1 MNDTE
6 DQEVS
11 RALRDLADRH
21 GPAGPAPVAELLH
34 RGRRRRGLRLAAVTG
49 SVAAVAA
56 VAVLGATA
64 LGGGASP
71 TTTVAGPAGG
81 GTASAST
88 SASASASASSGA
100 TRTGQVTAEEI
111 AELLKSRLPAG
122 YHPDGDP
129 TLIDSRKQGTGD
141 EELKKLAE
149 QQGRTPAAGRAVLDT
164 IGAGYTVTNGTRTGT
179 VQISIVRGSGAA
191 ASSGASLPSNLCGE
205 RPDCSVTKQ
214 PDGSTVVL
222 YLPKMPPDLPQVWQ
236 ADLYR
241 TDGTRIEAGSGNV
254 PLPGRGQD
262 LYAGPPPMTGEALT
276 ALVLDPV
283 WTRGAAGH

>member
-64 LGGGASP
+64 LGGGTSP
-71 TTTVAGPAGG
+71 TATAVGPADGG
-81 GTASAST
+81 AASAP
-88 SASASASASSGA
+88 ASASASASPSA
-100 TRTGQVTAEEI
+100 TRTGPTTAEEI

-129 TLIDSRKQGTGD
+129 TLLDSRKQSAAD
-141 EELKKLAE
+141 EELRKLAE
-149 QQGRTPAAGRAVLDT
+149 QQGGTPAAGRTARDM
-164 IGAGYTVTNGTRTGT
+164 IGAGYTVTNGTKTGT
-179 VQISIVRGSGAA
+179 VQITVMKGAA
-191 ASSGASLPSNLCGE
+191 PTEPRTSDSCNK
-205 RPDCSVTKQ
+205 RPDCSVTKR
-214 PDGSTVVL
+214 PDGSTVML
-222 YLPKMPPDLPQVWQ
+222 YLPKMPPDLPQVWE

-241 TDGTRIEAGSGNV
+241 PDGLQVLAQSGNV
-254 PLPGRGQD
+254 PLPGHGQD
-262 LYAGPPPMTGEALT
+262 LYTGPPPMTGEALT
-276 ALVLDPV
+276 ALALDPV
-283 WTRGAAGH
+283 WTQGAAGH

>member
-71 TTTVAGPAGG
+71 TTTAVGPAAG
-81 GTASAST
+81 GTA
-88 SASASASASSGA
+88 SASASASASPSA
-100 TRTGQVTAEEI
+100 TRTGPATAEEI
-111 AELLKSRLPAG
+111 AELLKPRLPSG

-129 TLIDSRKQGTGD
+129 ALLDNRKKAGSE

-149 QQGRTPAAGRAVLDT
+149 QQGGLPAAVRTLPDT
-164 IGAGYTVTNGTRTGT
+164 IGAGYTVTNGTKTGT
-179 VQISIVRGSGAA
+179 VQISIIRRSNAA
-191 ASSGASLPSNLCGE
+191 ASAGVPLSSNLCGE
-205 RPDCSVTKQ
+205 RPDCSLVQQ
-214 PDGSTVVL
+214 PDGSTVML

-236 ADLYR
+236 AELYR
-241 TDGTRIEAGSGNV
+241 TDGTQVLAESGNV
-254 PLPGRGQD
+254 PLPGHGQD

>member
-71 TTTVAGPAGG
+71 TTTAAGPAGG

-100 TRTGQVTAEEI
+100 TRTGQVTAGQL

-129 TLIDSRKQGTGD
+129 TLIGNGGVGSSD
-141 EELKKLAE
+141 EELQKLAE
-149 QQGRTPAAGRAVLDT
+149 QHSRAPVAGRTVRDE
-164 IGAGYTVTNGTRTGT
+164 IGAGYTVTNGTKTGT
-179 VQISIVRGSGAA
+179 VQITVMSGPAPA
-191 ASSGASLPSNLCGE
+191 EPLTSDLCNK

-214 PDGSTVVL
+214 PDGSTVML

-241 TDGTRIEAGSGNV
+241 PDGVQVLAESGNV
-254 PLPGRGQD
+254 PLPGHGQD

-283 WTRGAAGH
+283 WTQGAAGH

>member
-49 SVAAVAA
+49 SVAAVAV
-56 VAVLGATA
+56 VAVFGATA

-71 TTTVAGPAGG
+71 TTTAVGPADG
-81 GTASAST
+81 GTASV
-88 SASASASASSGA
+88 SASVPASPSA
-100 TRTGQVTAEEI
+100 TRSEQVTAGQL
-111 AELLKSRLPAG
+111 AKLLKSRLPAG

-129 TLIDSRKQGTGD
+129 TLIGNGGVGSSD
-141 EELKKLAE
+141 EELQKLAE
-149 QQGRTPAAGRAVLDT
+149 QHSQAPVAGRTMRDE
-164 IGAGYTVTNGTRTGT
+164 IGAGYTVTNGTKTGT
-179 VQISIVRGSGAA
+179 VQITVMSGPAPA
-191 ASSGASLPSNLCGE
+191 EPLTSDLCNK
-205 RPDCSVTKQ
+205 RPDCSVSKQ

-241 TDGTRIEAGSGNV
+241 PDGVQVLAESGNV
-254 PLPGRGQD
+254 PLAGHGQD

-283 WTRGAAGH
+283 WTQGAAGH

>member
-56 VAVLGATA
+56 VAVFGATA

-71 TTTVAGPAGG
+71 TTTAVGPADG
-81 GTASAST
+81 GTASV
-88 SASASASASSGA
+88 SASPSA
-100 TRTGQVTAEEI
+100 TRSGPATSEEI
-111 AELLKSRLPAG
+111 AELLKPRLPSG
-122 YHPDGDP
+122 YHPDGAP
-129 TLIDSRKQGTGD
+129 TLIDNRKQSD
-141 EELKKLAE
+141 NEEELKKLAE
-149 QQGRTPAAGRAVLDT
+149 QQGGMPAGGRAVPVT
-164 IGAGYTVTNGTRTGT
+164 FGAGYTVTNGAKTGT
-179 VQISIVRGSGAA
+179 VQISIMHRSDAA
-191 ASSGASLPSNLCGE
+191 ASSGAPLPSNLCGQ
-205 RPDCSVTKQ
+205 RPDCTVTKQ

-241 TDGTRIEAGSGNV
+241 TDGSHVVAQSGNV
-254 PLPGRGQD
+254 PLAGHGQD

-283 WTRGAAGH
+283 WTQGAAGH